1 MIEKKINSQDG
12 LPIQCV
18 VKKEKKTSKAME
30 TKVCKTIDVK
40 KKGKKD
46 EVPLKKVKKEK
57 AIVIPELNDISI
69 SSKDWQQHLQ
79 WEKSEKCREA
89 IEALT
94 SILEEPT
101 RRRKPQLTKTQQWP
115 FVGNS
120 TVKRIIT
127 GVTPSTVSYDPFA
140 KVESQKLT
148 KVMDFIKRDL

>member
-18 VKKEKKTSKAME
+18 VQKEKKTSKAME

-69 SSKDWQQHLQ
+69 SSKDWQ
-79 WEKSEKCREA
+79 
-89 IEALT
+89 
-94 SILEEPT
+94 
-101 RRRKPQLTKTQQWP
+101 
-115 FVGNS
+115 
-120 TVKRIIT
+120 
-127 GVTPSTVSYDPFA
+127 
-140 KVESQKLT
+140 
-148 KVMDFIKRDL
+148 